1 MIFAALAPRFR
12 GGDEYGVRMRSRN
25 ALGEEPGIG
34 HPRWRV
40 ELLRCRG
47 GVSACWTVE
56 VREGQMTDATDTLP
70 LAEAV
75 ADRTQAPVGGDVR
88 PPERIRRTG

>member
-1 MIFAALAPRFR
+1 MAFEALAPRFR
-12 GGDEYGVRMRSRN
+12 GGDEYGVRMRNRN

-47 GVSACWTVE
+47 GVPACWTVE
-56 VREGQMTDATDTLP
+56 IREGQVMDATDTLP
-70 LAEAV
+70 LAETL
-75 ADRTQAPVGGDVR
+75 ADRMQAPVGDVF